1 MRYRNGLVAV
11 GLIGTV
17 LAGSACG
24 VPSSKAV
31 KATGGSASGAATTS
45 SVAPGTTSTATGA
58 TSTTS
63 GTTSTISG
71 SDPTTTPAVSTGPLK
86 GKLLTLADLPS
97 GWTKGTND
105 SPDTSSDSG
114 SDSGGSTNCSTEDP
128 TAAPLASLPDRAKVE
143 FDKGVSGASS
153 LTDLHLFQ
161 EQLARGTVAE
171 VSAAYA
177 DLVSGVDRCTGK
189 PFADSG
195 TTVVLRR
202 KTVPTSADESVT
214 WVSTSTSNEPA
225 DSSTTSFSGSLK
237 VDLLVARKGNT
248 LLLLFYSPDTEGDA
262 ELSACAA
269 KALAK
274 L

>member
-1 MRYRNGLVAV
+1 MMGYRNGMVAV
-11 GLIGTV
+11 GLVGTV

-31 KATGGSASGAATTS
+31 KAAGGSASGAAVASTT
-45 SVAPGTTSTATGA
+45 SVAPGTTSTDTGA
-58 TSTTS
+58 TSTT
-63 GTTSTISG
+63 GG

-86 GKLLTLADLPS
+86 AKLLTLADLPS

-105 SPDTSSDSG
+105 STDTSSDSG
-114 SDSGGSTNCSTEDP
+114 SDSGGSTSCSTGDP
-128 TAAPLASLPDRAKVE
+128 TAAPLASLTDQAKVE
-143 FDKGVSGASS
+143 FDKGVAGASS
-153 LTDLHLFQ
+153 LTDLHLVQ

-171 VSAAYA
+171 VSTAYA
-177 DLVSGVDRCTGK
+177 DLVSGVDRCTAQ
-189 PFADSG
+189 PFDDSG

-214 WVSTSTSNEPA
+214 WVSTATSNDPA
-225 DSSTTSFSGSLK
+225 DSNSASFSGSLK

-248 LLLLFYSPDTEGDA
+248 LLLLFYAPDTDGDA
-262 ELSACAA
+262 ELSALAT

>member
-1 MRYRNGLVAV
+1 MMRYRNGLVAV

-31 KATGGSASGAATTS
+31 KATGGSASAAAAATTT
-45 SVAPGTTSTATGA
+45 SVAPGTTSSDTGA
-58 TSTTS
+58 TSTT
-63 GTTSTISG
+63 SG
-71 SDPTTTPAVSTGPLK
+71 SDPTTTPAVSTGPLE
-86 GKLLTLADLPS
+86 GKLLTLADVPK
-97 GWTKGTND
+97 GWTKGTDD

-114 SDSGGSTNCSTEDP
+114 SDSSGSTDCSKADP
-128 TAAPLASLPDRAKVE
+128 TAGPLASLPDRAKVE

-177 DLVSGVDRCTGK
+177 DLVSGVDRCAGHL
-189 PFADSG
+189 FVDSG
-195 TTVVLRR
+195 SRVLLTRKSGADLSRR
-202 KTVPTSADESVT
+202 ERDLGVDHHRRPSRPTRTAIIDSAGPSRRT
-214 WVSTSTSNEPA
+214 CSSPA
-225 DSSTTSFSGSLK
+225 RATRCSCSSTAPTPTATRG
-237 VDLLVARKGNT
+237 
-248 LLLLFYSPDTEGDA
+248 
-262 ELSACAA
+262 LSAFAG

>member
-31 KATGGSASGAATTS
+31 KATGGSASGAAAASTT
-45 SVAPGTTSTATGA
+45 SVAPGTTSTDTVA
-58 TSTTS
+58 TSTT
-63 GTTSTISG
+63 SG
-71 SDPTTTPAVSTGPLK
+71 SDPTTTPAASTGPLK

-177 DLVSGVDRCTGK
+177 DLVSGVDRCAGH
-189 PFADSG
+189 PFVDSR
-195 TTVVLRR
+195 TRVLLTR
-202 KTVPTSADESVT
+202 KSVPTSADESVT
-214 WVSTSTSNEPA
+214 WMSTTTVAEPS
-225 DSSTTSFSGSLK
+225 DSSSVSISGTFK
-237 VDLLVARKGNT
+237 ADLLVARKGNT
-248 LLLLFYSPDTEGDA
+248 LLLLFYAPDTSGDA
-262 ELSACAA
+262 ELSALAA